1 MASFDADINA
11 VEVINK
17 LASHAEGK
25 TFVIT
30 GTSKGGLGAETAMAL
45 ARAKPKQIILAA
57 RTEAKVNPVIEEIKK
72 INSSV
77 KVTFVQIDLLDN
89 SSVRKAAEKVL
100 TMTDKIHGL
109 INNAGVMAVR
119 TYVTSKDG
127 IESQFAANHVGH
139 FLLTNLLMPQVIAAG
154 KGAIVVN
161 VASSGYQ
168 LAELNI
174 QDSNFQEGKTY
185 NAWRAY
191 GASKTANILFTYALA
206 LRVSKKGVAV
216 LAVHPG
222 VVLESLL
229 LPNSGVTED
238 FFMEAYKLAIERND
252 GNPLPPQTTKTL
264 QQGAACILVAALD
277 PSFRES
283 SPALLVE
290 NQVAEAKEYA
300 TSEANAEGLWKLSE
314 RLVGEKFNI

>member
-1 MASFDADINA
+1 MASFDADSNA
-11 VEVINK
+11 VDVINK

-25 TFVIT
+25 TFLIT

-45 ARAKPKQIILAA
+45 AGAKPKQIILAA
-57 RTEAKVNPVIEEIKK
+57 RTEAKVVPVIEEIKK

-100 TMTDKIHGL
+100 AMTDEIHGL

-127 IESQFAANHVGH
+127 TESQFAANHVGH
-139 FLLTNLLMPQVIAAG
+139 FLLTNLLMPRVIAAG
-154 KGAIVVN
+154 EGAIVVN
-161 VASSGYQ
+161 VASLGYQ
-168 LAELNI
+168 LAELDI
-174 QDSNFQEGKTY
+174 QDPNFQDGKTY

-206 LRVSKKGVAV
+206 TRVSKKRVAV

-252 GNPLPPQTTKTL
+252 GKPLPPQTTKTL

-277 PSFRES
+277 PSVRGS

-290 NQVAEAKEYA
+290 NQVTEAKEYA
-300 TSEANAEGLWKLSE
+300 TCEANAEGLWKLSE
-314 RLVGEKFNI
+314 KLVGEKFDL